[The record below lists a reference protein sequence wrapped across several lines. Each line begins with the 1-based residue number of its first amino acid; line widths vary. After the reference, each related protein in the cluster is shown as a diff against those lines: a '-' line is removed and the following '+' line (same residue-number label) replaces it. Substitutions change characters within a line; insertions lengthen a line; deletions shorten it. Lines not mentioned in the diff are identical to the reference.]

1 MRWVRLGGEVGRG
14 DRDRACRGLELA
26 EGRANGPSS
35 TGTGE
40 SSWAAEERG
49 EGRPVAVLRQ
59 TEREGRNTLPR
70 DINFRS
76 GKRNIFEMRC
86 INGFLRAY
94 NDVQPAS
101 TLLCFLF

>member
-49 EGRPVAVLRQ
+49 KDRPVAVLRQ
-59 TEREGRNTLPR
+59 TEWER
-70 DINFRS
+70 
-76 GKRNIFEMRC
+76 
-86 INGFLRAY
+86 Y
-94 NDVQPAS
+94 
-101 TLLCFLF
+101 